1 LFFSMTYDTAFSRNS
16 RETARL
22 SRAIET
28 TPPPES
34 YTLPRLRSDNQ
45 TGGGPDPI
53 HSFKSLLAD
62 LATIAA
68 NRIKPNDTDL
78 PTFTVITTPTPIQRR
93 VFQLLGLSYRLGY
106 A

>member
-1 LFFSMTYDTAFSRNS
+1 LKCH
-16 RETARL
+16 
-22 SRAIET
+22 
-28 TPPPES
+28 
-34 YTLPRLRSDNQ
+34 Q

-53 HSFKSLLAD
+53 HSFKSLLAH

-93 VFQLLGLSYRLGY
+93 AFELLRLSYRLGY